1 MKITDREAHAGQ
13 RDQKGRMGD
22 DKPESSGSSKG
33 YNDFVNTGGGGG
45 LFNGSEQTRKDLSMT
60 FLRIMVSE

>member
-1 MKITDREAHAGQ
+1 MKITDWEAHAGQ
-13 RDQKGRMGD
+13 RDQKGWMGD

-33 YNDFVNTGGGGG
+33 YNDFVNTGWG